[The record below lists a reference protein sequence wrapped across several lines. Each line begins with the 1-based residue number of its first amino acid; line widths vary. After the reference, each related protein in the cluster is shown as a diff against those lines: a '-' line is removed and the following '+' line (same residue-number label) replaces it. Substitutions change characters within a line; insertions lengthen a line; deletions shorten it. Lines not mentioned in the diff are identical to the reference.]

1 MFIRA
6 VRKQNRGSTQVYH
19 YHQLIE
25 AVRTPKGPRQRILL
39 NLGTLEVPQEEWKNL
54 ANRIEELYLGRPQ
67 LLPPPPHLE
76 QLAQHYARLLRQQQL
91 AGVEAEAE
99 EAAPPQW
106 ETVDLGSVTTGE
118 CRTLGGEA
126 VALMAFEQLGFPA
139 MLADLG
145 LSPAQVRQAALL
157 IIGRLLHPASERETA
172 RWAQETSA
180 LGEMLDA
187 RFHLLSN
194 NALYRLSDRLAAHR
208 QEIEARLA
216 QTARERFSLGEKII
230 LYDLTNTYLTGAARH
245 SDLARRGHSK
255 EKRTDCPLLTLALV
269 LDEDGFPKASRVF
282 AGNVGEPGTL
292 KEMLTALNH
301 DRAPAAPL
309 LAAAA
314 TVVLDAGVATA
325 ENLALIREAGCHY
338 VTVARRRPEETPPEG
353 LTVIKETPDATIR
366 VKRLE
371 EAGEVVLYCHSTGRA
386 KKEAA
391 MRTRLTGRFEEG
403 LTRLAASLAKPR
415 GLKSYPKVMERLGR
429 LKEKYPRVARFYDIE
444 VQQQA
449 GVATA
454 LTWTIPAPA
463 RLEARFSGSYYLRAD
478 RRDLN
483 DAELWSLY
491 IMLTQV
497 EDAFRSLKSELGL
510 RPVYHRLDRRL
521 EGHLFITV
529 LAYHLLAAIQ
539 RQLKAKGISHRWQ
552 TLRRRLATHLR
563 VTVSLTN
570 AQGER
575 IYLRQTTDPEPWH
588 REVYRALGLPAK
600 PLRTKRL
607 KA

>member
-67 LLPPPPHLE
+67 LLPPPTHLE

-208 QEIEARLA
+208 QEIEARPN
-216 QTARERFSLGEKII
+216 RP
-230 LYDLTNTYLTGAARH
+230 GALLPGRKDH
-245 SDLARRGHSK
+245 PLRPHQHLSHRRGPAQ
-255 EKRTDCPLLTLALV
+255 RP
-269 LDEDGFPKASRVF
+269 GP
-282 AGNVGEPGTL
+282 AG
-292 KEMLTALNH
+292 
-301 DRAPAAPL
+301 
-309 LAAAA
+309 
-314 TVVLDAGVATA
+314 
-325 ENLALIREAGCHY
+325 
-338 VTVARRRPEETPPEG
+338 
-353 LTVIKETPDATIR
+353 
-366 VKRLE
+366 
-371 EAGEVVLYCHSTGRA
+371 
-386 KKEAA
+386 
-391 MRTRLTGRFEEG
+391 
-403 LTRLAASLAKPR
+403 
-415 GLKSYPKVMERLGR
+415 
-429 LKEKYPRVARFYDIE
+429 
-444 VQQQA
+444 
-449 GVATA
+449 
-454 LTWTIPAPA
+454 
-463 RLEARFSGSYYLRAD
+463 
-478 RRDLN
+478 
-483 DAELWSLY
+483 
-491 IMLTQV
+491 
-497 EDAFRSLKSELGL
+497 AFQGKT
-510 RPVYHRLDRRL
+510 HRLPAL
-521 EGHLFITV
+521 
-529 LAYHLLAAIQ
+529 
-539 RQLKAKGISHRWQ
+539 
-552 TLRRRLATHLR
+552 
-563 VTVSLTN
+563 
-570 AQGER
+570 
-575 IYLRQTTDPEPWH
+575 DPGPG
-588 REVYRALGLPAK
+588 AG
-600 PLRTKRL
+600 
-607 KA
+607 